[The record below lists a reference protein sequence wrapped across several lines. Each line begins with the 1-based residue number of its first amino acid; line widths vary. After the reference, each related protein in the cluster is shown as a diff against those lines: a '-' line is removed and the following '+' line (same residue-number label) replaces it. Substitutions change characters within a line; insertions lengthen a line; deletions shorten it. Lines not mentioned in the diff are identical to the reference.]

1 MHTKLF
7 DTANVIN
14 SFAIA
19 VCCLGFIFGDNF
31 AHLKNILKR
40 ITNWEAWP
48 FKLIY
53 APITPVWLW
62 YILRS
67 GSVWFFTPSNP
78 KLTFGGMEGEPKKEM
93 YELLP
98 KEFYPATF
106 NVLPK
111 EDFSSIN
118 EKLQLHKIVYP
129 LIVKPEIG
137 GQGILF
143 RKLDTEKELLHYH
156 SIMPFEYIVQQLVHY
171 PVEVSVF
178 YIRHPKED
186 KGMVTGFLHKIP
198 LQVIGNGKLT
208 LEELIQQHPKGK
220 KRIGELHSKHKEN
233 WNSIIPH
240 GERYML
246 SYAANH
252 NRGAHFVDLKEHI
265 DEKLVSIFDA
275 ISHGVNDFFY
285 GRYDIMCTSIEDL
298 KMGKNFTIL
307 EYNGCGAEPNHFY
320 DTGYTLT
327 GAYKEI
333 LKHWKALYQISKYNR
348 QQGIQPWPLQKGRKF
363 LKETN
368 ERIAQMK
375 EVDERIG

>member
-1 MHTKLF
+1 MHTYLF
-7 DTANVIN
+7 GTANVIN
-14 SFAIA
+14 SFTIA
-19 VCCLGFIFGDNF
+19 VCGLGFIFADYTKR
-31 AHLKNILKR
+31 LKNIIQR

-67 GSVWFFTPSNP
+67 RAVWFFTPSNP

-93 YELLP
+93 YDLLP
-98 KEFYPATF
+98 EELYPATF

-111 EDFSSIN
+111 EDFSSIHA
-118 EKLQLHKIVYP
+118 KLKLHGITYP

-143 RKLDTEKELLHYH
+143 RKLDNEQEFLHYH

-178 YIRHPKED
+178 YIRHPKD
-186 KGMVTGFLHKIP
+186 AKGIVTGFLHKIP
-198 LQVIGNGKLT
+198 LQVTGDGTHT
-208 LEELIQQHPKGK
+208 LEQLILEHPKGK
-220 KRIGELHSKHKEN
+220 DRIGELHSKHKDN
-233 WNSIIPH
+233 WEKIIPP
-240 GERYML
+240 GEKYML

-265 DEKLVSIFDA
+265 DEKLVGIFDN
-275 ISHGVNDFFY
+275 ISHNINDFFY
-285 GRYDIMCTSIEDL
+285 GRYDIMCTSVEDL
-298 KMGKNFTIL
+298 KNGKNFTIL

-320 DTGYTLT
+320 DTGYTLL

-333 LKHWKALYQISKYNR
+333 LKHWKALYRISKYNR
-348 QQGIQPWPLQKGRKF
+348 QQGIEPWPLRKGRKF
-363 LKETN
+363 LKDTQELYK
-368 ERIAQMK
+368 QMK
-375 EVDERIG
+375 EVDAKIG